1 MLLAC
6 SALVLPGVAEAATC
20 PAGFPGS
27 KPVRIVV
34 GFGAGGGTDLVA
46 RAWAAGFEK
55 MFKWT
60 VIVENRPG
68 AGGGVMMAWLK
79 AQAADGYILGGAVTD
94 SVTISPAQ
102 GDVGYTWED
111 FAYLGSGMQNW
122 FGLVALKDRPFNNLK
137 EFIAYAKE
145 KGRASISVTG
155 VNQEILT
162 KQLADEYKVNLVA
175 VPGTGAAEAMQ
186 SALGGHVDASMQGTL
201 HVAQIKSGNMKQI
214 VSLINR
220 RVPYAADSGTLAEQG
235 STASPVNSYALL
247 VAPKAVPAAI
257 KTCVREALDEV
268 VKSADYQAFM
278 EKFENEPLNLG
289 EENATALV
297 GRSAAF
303 YKDAIAKM
311 GKK

>member
-1 MLLAC
+1 MLPSIA
-6 SALVLPGVAEAATC
+6 SAATC
-20 PAGFPGS
+20 PADFPGN
-27 KPVRIVV
+27 KTIRIVV
-34 GFGAGGGTDLVA
+34 GFAPGGGTDVVA
-46 RAWAAGFEK
+46 RAWASGFEK

-60 VIVENRPG
+60 VIVENRAG
-68 AGGGVMMAWLK
+68 AGGGVMMGWLK
-79 AQAADGYILGGAVTD
+79 NQPADGLTLGGAVTD
-94 SVTISPAQ
+94 SVTIAPAQ
-102 GDVGYTWED
+102 GSVGYTFED
-111 FAYLGSGMQNW
+111 FSYLGSGMQNW
-122 FGLVALKDRPFNNLK
+122 FGLVALSDKPFNNLK

-162 KQLADEYKVNLVA
+162 AQLAEEFKVNLVA

-186 SALGGHVDASMQGTL
+186 AALGGHVDVSMQGTL
-201 HVAQIKSGNMKQI
+201 HVAQIKAGKMKQLA
-214 VSLINR
+214 SLINR
-220 RVPYAADSGTLAEQG
+220 RVPYAANSGTLAEQG

-257 KTCVREALDEV
+257 RTCLREALDEV
-268 VKSADYQAFM
+268 VKSPEYKVLMD
-278 EKFENEPLNLG
+278 KFENEPLNLG
-289 EENATALV
+289 EDGATALV